1 MLRGLFV
8 VKQPTVL
15 DGLAFDPFSFQQDGL
30 TAPEVDVGRGE
41 IVDALVIAPM
51 VVVRDER
58 IDLSFEIA
66 GQIIVLEQ
74 DAVLER
80 LMPSLDLALGLGMT
94 WRAAKMLDVPLAEQ
108 SDIDAVLLD
117 WRMPPLDGQAVFR
130 LMLQR
135 GYTMPVLVRRQII

>member
-41 IVDALVIAPM
+41 IVDALVIAPE
-51 VVVRDER
+51 VVVRDEC

-66 GQIIVLEQ
+66 GQIIVLAQ
-74 DAVLER
+74 DTVLER
-80 LMPSLDLALGLGMT
+80 LMLALP
-94 WRAAKMLDVPLAEQ
+94 AD
-108 SDIDAVLLD
+108 
-117 WRMPPLDGQAVFR
+117 
-130 LMLQR
+130 
-135 GYTMPVLVRRQII
+135 

>member
-1 MLRGLFV
+1 MLCGLFV

-41 IVDALVIAPM
+41 IVDALVIAPV

-66 GQIIVLEQ
+66 WQIIVLKSAFGEH
-74 DAVLER
+74 R
-80 LMPSLDLALGLGMT
+80 SYSI
-94 WRAAKMLDVPLAEQ
+94 PLI
-108 SDIDAVLLD
+108 SSGV
-117 WRMPPLDGQAVFR
+117 RSGVRPPA
-130 LMLQR
+130 
-135 GYTMPVLVRRQII
+135 

>member
-41 IVDALVIAPM
+41 IVDALVIAPV
-51 VVVRDER
+51 VVVRDEC

-74 DAVLER
+74 DAV
-80 LMPSLDLALGLGMT
+80 
-94 WRAAKMLDVPLAEQ
+94 RAFDVSARFCPAS
-108 SDIDAVLLD
+108 SDDKAHHAYVACPAARAI
-117 WRMPPLDGQAVFR
+117 WPGC
-130 LMLQR
+130 
-135 GYTMPVLVRRQII
+135 RRRSSTRCPIADEVHASP

>member
-15 DGLAFDPFSFQQDGL
+15 DGLAFDPFSLQQDRL

-41 IVDALVIAPM
+41 IVDALVIAPV
-51 VVVRDER
+51 VVVRDEC

-80 LMPSLDLALGLGMT
+80 LMPALDFPLRHRMIRRTTGMSHVLPLEPFGQVAGYVA
-94 WRAAKMLDVPLAEQ
+94 RAV
-108 SDIDAVLLD
+108 
-117 WRMPPLDGQAVFR
+117 
-130 LMLQR
+130 
-135 GYTMPVLVRRQII
+135 VR